1 MESLEYYIL
10 LVAIIV
16 FGVLMPQGAKDRKQ
30 YIVVMTV
37 LHSLLSGLRH
47 QYLTGDMQSY
57 CYKYWR
63 TLKEGWFSEEI
74 FQGGRNFGFN
84 WLLKFFSTMSNGEFQ
99 VFLIVVAIFIEVV
112 VAYLIYKYSPLP
124 WLSFLVWNCMGF
136 YVFSFS
142 AIKQS
147 IAMALIMIAFVG
159 IMEEKPKQF
168 VLFTVLAGFVHSPA
182 FIFLPAYFLSKQ
194 KFNIQTLFIYICS
207 AAVIF
212 INKNQIVEL
221 MREFY
226 YEDKVFGNDAGLG
239 GRFFLIV
246 LFMVAGFALRGFN
259 GKYFSKVANL
269 IVAATVLQMFSGF
282 DNVFTRLTDYYLQFL
297 VIFIPLAFADYK
309 DEKLIGVGE
318 GVSLDILPK
327 QRFLITIFLAIFLLW
342 FYINFYINIEISYYP
357 DDYTDYRFFW
367 EEWGYNAA

>member
-1 MESLEYYIL
+1 MESLEYYLL
-10 LVAIIV
+10 LVAIMV
-16 FGVLMPQGAKDRKQ
+16 FGLLMPQGAKDRKQ
-30 YIVVMTV
+30 YIVVMAV

-57 CYKYWR
+57 CYMYWR
-63 TLKEGWFSEEI
+63 AAKQGWFSEPI
-74 FQGGRNFGFN
+74 FQEGRNFGFN
-84 WLLKFFSTMSNGEFQ
+84 WLLKFFSILSNEEFQ
-99 VFLIVVAIFIEVV
+99 VFLIAVAIFIEAT

-136 YVFSFS
+136 YCFGFS

-147 IAMALIMIAFVG
+147 IAMGFIMIAFVG

-168 VLFTVLAGFVHSPA
+168 ALFTILGGFVHSPA
-182 FIFLPAYFLSKQ
+182 LIFLPAYFLSKQ
-194 KFNIQTLFIYICS
+194 KFTLRTLIIYICG

-212 INKNQIVEL
+212 LNKNQIVEL

-226 YEDKVFGNDAGLG
+226 YEDKVFGDDAQLG

-246 LFMVAGFALRGFN
+246 LFIISGFALKGFN

-269 IVAATVLQMFSGF
+269 IVVAAVLQMFSGF

-297 VIFIPLAFADYK
+297 IIFIPLSFADYK
-309 DEKLIGVGE
+309 DEKLT
-318 GVSLDILPK
+318 GVSEGISLEIPPK
-327 QRFLITIFLAIFLLW
+327 LSLLIIISLVVFLIW
-342 FYINFYINIEISYYP
+342 FYNKCYIDVDIIP
-357 DDYTDYRFFW
+357 VDDYTNYRFFW
-367 EEWGYNAA
+367 EEWGVNVD

>member
-1 MESLEYYIL
+1 MESLEYYLL
-10 LVAIIV
+10 LVAIMA

-30 YIVVMTV
+30 YIVIMAV

-47 QYLTGDMQSY
+47 PYLTGDMQTY

-63 TLKEGWFSEEI
+63 TLNEGWFSEEI
-74 FQGGRNFGFN
+74 FQEGRNFGFN
-84 WLLKFFSTMSNGEFQ
+84 WLLKFFSILSDGEFQ
-99 VFLIVVAIFIEVV
+99 VFLVVVAIFIEAA

-136 YVFSFS
+136 YTFGFS

-147 IAMALIMIAFVG
+147 IAMGLIMVAFVG

-168 VLFTVLAGFVHSPA
+168 TLFTILAGFVHAPA
-182 FIFLPAYFLSKQ
+182 LIFLPSYFLSKQ
-194 KFNIQTLFIYICS
+194 KFTLRTLIIYICS

-212 INKNQIVEL
+212 INKNQIVKL
-221 MREFY
+221 MQDFY
-226 YEDKVFGNDAGLG
+226 YEESIIGDSADLG

-246 LFMVAGFALRGFN
+246 LFIIAGFALKGFN

-269 IVAATVLQMFSGF
+269 IVVAAILQMFSGF

-297 VIFIPLAFADYK
+297 IIFIPLSFADYK
-309 DEKLIGVGE
+309 DERLVGVSE
-318 GVSLDILPK
+318 GISLDIPPK
-327 QRFLITIFLAIFLLW
+327 LKLIIIILLVVFLIW
-342 FYINFYINIEISYYP
+342 FYNRCYIDIDIIP
-357 DDYTDYRFFW
+357 VDDYTNYRFFW
-367 EEWGYNAA
+367 EEWGVK

>member
-1 MESLEYYIL
+1 MESLEYYLLLIAIL
-10 LVAIIV
+10 ALGI
-16 FGVLMPQGAKDRKQ
+16 LMPQGTKDRKQ
-30 YIVVMTV
+30 YIVIMAV

-47 QYLTGDMQSY
+47 QYLTGDMQTY

-63 TLKEGWFSEEI
+63 TLDEGWFSEEI

-84 WLLKFFSTMSNGEFQ
+84 WLLKFFSTLSDGEFQ
-99 VFLIVVAIFIEVV
+99 IFLIAVAIFIEVV

-124 WLSFLVWNCMGF
+124 WLSFLVWKCMGF
-136 YVFSFS
+136 YTFGFS

-147 IAMALIMIAFVG
+147 IAMGLIMVAFVG

-168 VLFTVLAGFVHSPA
+168 ALFKILAGFVHTPA
-182 FIFLPAYFLSKQ
+182 LIFLPAYFLSKQ
-194 KFNIQTLFIYICS
+194 KFNLRTLIIYICG

-226 YEDKVFGNDAGLG
+226 YEDKIFGDNAQLG
-239 GRFFLIV
+239 GRFFLIL
-246 LFMVAGFALRGFN
+246 LFIIAGFALKGFN

-269 IVAATVLQMFSGF
+269 IVVAAVLQMFSGF

-297 VIFIPLAFADYK
+297 IIFIPLSFADYT
-309 DEKLIGVGE
+309 DEKLKGVGE
-318 GVSLDILPK
+318 GISLDISSK
-327 QRFLITIFLAIFLLW
+327 QRFIIIFFIAVFLLW
-342 FYINFYINIEISYYP
+342 FYINFYINIEITYYP
-357 DDYTDYRFFW
+357 DDYTDYRYFW

>member
-1 MESLEYYIL
+1 MESLEYYLL
-10 LVAIIV
+10 LVAIIAL
-16 FGVLMPQGAKDRKQ
+16 GVLMPQGAKDRKQ
-30 YIVVMTV
+30 YIVIMAV

-63 TLKEGWFSEEI
+63 TLNEGWFSEEL

-84 WLLKFFSTMSNGEFQ
+84 WLLKIFSTLSDGEFQ
-99 VFLIVVAIFIEVV
+99 VFLIVSAIFIEAT

-136 YVFSFS
+136 S

-147 IAMALIMIAFVG
+147 IAMGLIMIAFIG
-159 IMEEKPKQF
+159 IMEEKPK
-168 VLFTVLAGFVHSPA
+168 LFAVFTILAGFVHAPA
-182 FIFLPAYFLSKQ
+182 LIFIPAYFLSKQ
-194 KFNIQTLFIYICS
+194 KFTLQTLIIYSSS
-207 AAVIF
+207 AAAVF
-212 INKNQIVEL
+212 INRNQLVKL
-221 MREFY
+221 MQEFY
-226 YEDKVFGNDAGLG
+226 YEEGIIGSSADLG

-246 LFMVAGFALRGFN
+246 LFITAGFALKGFN

-269 IVAATVLQMFSGF
+269 IVAAAVLQMFSGF

-297 VIFIPLAFADYK
+297 IIFIPLSFADYK
-309 DEKLIGVGE
+309 DEKLNGVGE

-327 QRFLITIFLAIFLLW
+327 QRFIIIILLSVFLIW
-342 FYINFYINIEISYYP
+342 FYIKCCIDIDIIIY
-357 DDYTDYRFFW
+357 DDYTNYRFFW
-367 EEWGYNAA
+367 EDWGIEIN